1 MMTRTIPDLASDTR
15 SINHTNGWG
24 TDFTP
29 EQIPTFLALI
39 HSEITETHHERSRAK
54 RARELGDVIVR
65 ALDLCELT
73 RPGLIGNF
81 LTTLE
86 HRRPPLLTRLRVRW
100 NRNAYETRLH
110 TLTSAVLE
118 RYRKA
123 PKDQPAEQT
132 AAQLVMDLAAL
143 IVMTNR
149 VMLCEQPRGATPTD
163 LISGIL
169 DTNRNRG
176 YRHGGRRC

>member
-39 HSEITETHHERSRAK
+39 HSEITEAHHERDRAR

-65 ALDLCELT
+65 CLDLCELT

-86 HRRPPLLTRLRVRW
+86 HRRPPLMTRLRVRW
-100 NRNAYETRLH
+100 NRNAYETQLH
-110 TLTSAVLE
+110 ALTSATLE
-118 RYRKA
+118 SFRKA
-123 PKDQPAEQT
+123 PSEEMT
-132 AAQLVMDLAAL
+132 CR
-143 IVMTNR
+143 IVMGLSVLISATNTAL
-149 VMLCEQPRGATPTD
+149 LCEQPRGTTPTD
-163 LISGIL
+163 LIAGIL
-169 DTNRNRG
+169 DANRDRG
-176 YRHGGRRC
+176 HRHGGRRC

>member
-1 MMTRTIPDLASDTR
+1 MMTRTITDLASDTR

-39 HSEITETHHERSRAK
+39 HSEITEAHQERSRAK

-65 ALDLCELT
+65 ALDLCELI

-86 HRRPPLLTRLRVRW
+86 HRRPPLPTRLRVRW
-100 NRNAYETRLH
+100 SRNAHETQLH
-110 TLTSAVLE
+110 ALTSAVLE

-123 PKDQPAEQT
+123 PKDQPPEQT
-132 AAQLVMDLAAL
+132 ATQLVMDLAAL

-149 VMLCEQPRGATPTD
+149 VLLCEQPRGTTPTD

-169 DTNRNRG
+169 DANRNRG